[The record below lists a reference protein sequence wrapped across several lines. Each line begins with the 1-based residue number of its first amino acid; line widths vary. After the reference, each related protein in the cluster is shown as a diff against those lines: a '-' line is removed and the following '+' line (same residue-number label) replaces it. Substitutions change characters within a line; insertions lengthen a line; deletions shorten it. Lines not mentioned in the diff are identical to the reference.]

1 MHKLRQFRLCPHS
14 RAVRL
19 ALGEF
24 GIAFELVEE
33 QPWAWRPDFLALNPA
48 GELPVLQ
55 VADGPVLCGLYS
67 TLEFLAEEPYRHRT
81 TDQMVRLLPTDR
93 EQRAEVRRLVDWFA
107 KKHDREVVQPLLYDR
122 VFASAGRASMPAP
135 DPRALHVFGAN
146 LDYHL
151 GYVAFLAYQR
161 RWLGGD
167 ELTLADL
174 VAAAQLSVADYFGV
188 VPWEAHPVAKQWY
201 QRIKSRPSLRPLLAD
216 RLPGL
221 PPPLAYT
228 NLDF

>member
-19 ALGEF
+19 ALGEY

-33 QPWAWRPDFLALNPA
+33 QPWAWRAEFLALNPA
-48 GELPVLQ
+48 GELPVLEI
-55 VADGPVLCGLYS
+55 AGGPVLCGLHA
-67 TLEFLAEEPYRHRT
+67 TLEFLAEEPYRHPA
-81 TDQMVRLLPTDR
+81 TDQLVRLLPADR
-93 EQRAEVRRLVDWFA
+93 EQRAEVRRLLDWFA
-107 KKHDREVVQPLLYDR
+107 RKLDREVTQPLLADR
-122 VFASAGRASMPAP
+122 VYAALGRAGAALA
-135 DPRALHVFGAN
+135 DPRAVHAIQAN

-161 RWLGGD
+161 RWLAGD
-167 ELTLADL
+167 EMGLADL
-174 VAAAQLSVADYFGV
+174 VAAAQLSVADYFGAIA
-188 VPWEAHPVAKQWY
+188 WGAHPVAKDWY
-201 QRIKSRPSLRPLLAD
+201 SRIKSRPSLRPLLAD
-216 RLPGL
+216 RVPGL